1 MIHPQAIIDP
11 TARLGKGV
19 QVGPFS
25 IIGPDVEVGDGTW
38 VGPHV
43 VIQGPTRI
51 GTHNRI
57 FQFASIGEVPQDLKF
72 AGERSYLEIGD
83 RNTIREGVTMS
94 RGTAGGGGVTRIGD
108 DNLFMAYVHIAH
120 DCQVGNRTVFANT
133 ATLAGHV
140 EVGDGAVLGG
150 FVGVHQFCKIGQG
163 VMMGVGC
170 VALKD
175 IPPYLMAYGN
185 PASPHGLNARGLKRQ
200 GAGSTTIEAL
210 KEAYKL
216 VYRSGLTV
224 EAALQQLVPI
234 AERHPEVATFAEFIR
249 HAERGIIR

>member
-11 TARLGKGV
+11 AAKLGSNV

-25 IIGPDVEVGDGTW
+25 IVGPEVEVGDGTW
-38 VGPHV
+38 IGPHV
-43 VIQGPTRI
+43 VIHGPTRI
-51 GTHNRI
+51 GKDNKI

-94 RGTAGGGGVTRIGD
+94 RGTAGGGGVTRVGD

-120 DCQVGNRTVFANT
+120 DCQVGNRVVFANN

-150 FVGVHQFCKIGQG
+150 FVGVHQFCKIGRG
-163 VMMGVGC
+163 VMMGVGS

-175 IPPYLMAYGN
+175 IPPYLMVYGN
-185 PASPHGLNARGLKRQ
+185 PAMPHGLNARGLKRY
-200 GAGSTTIEAL
+200 GTRSEAIDAL
-210 KEAYKL
+210 KEAYKI

-224 EAALQQLVPI
+224 EVALQQLVSI
-234 AERHPEVATFAEFIR
+234 AEKHPEVATFAEFIR